1 MKQFHFGVATLSFHL
16 PPSQWRNERTE
27 HLTLS
32 SLEKM
37 KKKETSLLQTFHETE
52 RSRESDVSSSNPKSH
67 QVTNI
72 KRRGWRVYKVDH
84 TLENLSGVK

>member
-1 MKQFHFGVATLSFHL
+1 MKQFHFGVATLSLHL

-37 KKKETSLLQTFHETE
+37 KKKETSFSKPFMKRKDHVNQTYHL
-52 RSRESDVSSSNPKSH
+52 RIRN
-67 QVTNI
+67 
-72 KRRGWRVYKVDH
+72 H
-84 TLENLSGVK
+84 TKLRILRDEGDEFIRLTTRLKIYPA

>member
-1 MKQFHFGVATLSFHL
+1 MKQFHFGVATLSLHL

-37 KKKETSLLQTFHETE
+37 KKKETFSKPFMKRKDHVNQTYHLRIRNQTKLRILRDEGDEF
-52 RSRESDVSSSNPKSH
+52 
-67 QVTNI
+67 I
-72 KRRGWRVYKVDH
+72 KLTTRLKIYPA
-84 TLENLSGVK
+84 

>member
-1 MKQFHFGVATLSFHL
+1 MKQFHFGVATLSLHL

-37 KKKETSLLQTFHETE
+37 NLKNLERHGNWNRTPGYKSNIWLQI
-52 RSRESDVSSSNPKSH
+52 
-67 QVTNI
+67 QQ
-72 KRRGWRVYKVDH
+72 
-84 TLENLSGVK
+84 